1 MTVIS
6 VTITESTQ
14 QIIAGIP
21 QTLIFDVNIPATIFY
36 TLDGTTP
43 TTSSSI
49 YVETITLPTNFPSI
63 NLKLFATD
71 GINSSDII
79 SKIYAPTTSLARMPH
94 DTVVGLSANGPT
106 QQSIFP
112 FGDFSPDLPLAYG
125 KSGGLVVDDPNV
137 TNIPDGYD
145 GVGGVSNGTDLPLS
159 SYSFIYS
166 TANAEG
172 ETGNGI
178 GTLPAKITIK
188 VPLPTN
194 PSTSSVMSDK
204 FFNPKAMVIY
214 QDSRNASYDN
224 VPQLNRAYFSLQNP
238 ERDSNGSLLLNT
250 AFDSSTI
257 TGSFLRSHYNPSD
270 NTINYYYRDKATNQ
284 WIISKEVFTPRN
296 PNLGALYQ
304 VVFAARGATV
314 GTVFKWIPFASR
326 KLI

>member
-6 VTITESTQ
+6 VTIIESIQ

-21 QTLIFDVNIPATIFY
+21 QTLTFAVNIPATIFY
-36 TLDGTTP
+36 TLDGSTP
-43 TTSSSI
+43 NTSSSI
-49 YVETITLPTNFPSI
+49 YVEAITLPTNFPSI

-71 GINSSDII
+71 GVDSSNVI

-94 DTVVGLSANGPT
+94 DTVIGLSVNGPD

-125 KSGGLVVDDPNV
+125 KSGGLVVDDSNV
-137 TNIPDGYD
+137 INIPDGYD
-145 GVGGVSNGTDLPLS
+145 GAGGISNGTDLPLS

-188 VPLPTN
+188 VPEPGS
-194 PSTSSVMSDK
+194 PSTSSTLGDK

-238 ERDSNGSLLLNT
+238 ERDCNGSLLLNS

-257 TGSFLRSHYNPSD
+257 TGNFLRSQYNPRD

-304 VVFAARGATV
+304 VVFSRNSSK
-314 GTVFKWIPFASR
+314 VFKWIPFASR